1 MAEITVTDASEI
13 NEARRLNL
21 WATALMALAIV
32 APFFAVAAGYSNAFE
47 AGRRIAYVVF
57 GLAIFMT
64 VAGIATRKGGRLA
77 KAKARLVVGTCLVI
91 GIGGSIAVSV
101 SQIEAT
107 KQVVRDILL
116 NETKQAEKF
125 ATLAEKFDQ
134 VNLEKALT
142 VENMTTQI
150 GIATGKTTL
159 AQYRALLVERQ
170 TLLKTNL
177 DESEQLIRSRSPSDD
192 FLNSAMA
199 SFTPNKVQAVKMYG
213 DLDRV
218 QFAHADAIATLFE
231 WCSTQVGKLTVNK
244 NQLLFSSEVQKAELA
259 KLVANVQETED
270 RVNAVVG
277 QATTLQQ
284 QAQERSYKSKA
295 EAQKLIKSDNVK

>member
-1 MAEITVTDASEI
+1 
-13 NEARRLNL
+13 
-21 WATALMALAIV
+21 
-32 APFFAVAAGYSNAFE
+32 
-47 AGRRIAYVVF
+47 
-57 GLAIFMT
+57 
-64 VAGIATRKGGRLA
+64 
-77 KAKARLVVGTCLVI
+77 
-91 GIGGSIAVSV
+91 
-101 SQIEAT
+101 
-107 KQVVRDILL
+107 
-116 NETKQAEKF
+116 
-125 ATLAEKFDQ
+125 
-134 VNLEKALT
+134 
-142 VENMTTQI
+142 MTTQI

-284 QAQERSYKSKA
+284 QLQERSYKSKA